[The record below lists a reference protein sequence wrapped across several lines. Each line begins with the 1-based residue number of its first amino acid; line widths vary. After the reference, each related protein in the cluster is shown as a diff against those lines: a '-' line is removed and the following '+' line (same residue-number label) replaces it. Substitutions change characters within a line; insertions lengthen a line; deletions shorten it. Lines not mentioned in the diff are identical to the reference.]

1 MNFDFKK
8 EKIMVKVVV
17 LGAHGRVAQIVEKFL
32 FADKDVQT
40 SLFLRNAS
48 RMADKKNQA
57 TIFEGSA
64 TDAAQLEKA
73 MKGQDIVYANLSG
86 KDDIDLEAEATVEAM
101 QNAHVKRLIWISTLG
116 IYDEVPGKFG
126 EWNKETLGD
135 YITEYAKAAKRIEES
150 GLDYTIIR
158 PTWMTDKNEV
168 DYEKSEKGEPI
179 KDTEVSRKS
188 VAAYVYHLI
197 KYPKEDIGKSIGLGK
212 PGTEG
217 DRPSWY

>member
-1 MNFDFKK
+1 
-8 EKIMVKVVV
+8 MVKVVV

-73 MKGQDIVYANLSG
+73 MKGQDIVYANLGG

-101 QNAHVKRLIWISTLG
+101 KNSHVKRLIWISTLG

-135 YITEYAKAAKRIEES
+135 YIIEYAKAAKRIEDS
-150 GLDYTIIR
+150 GLNYTIIR

-217 DRPSWY
+217 DKPSWY

>member
-1 MNFDFKK
+1 MCIRD
-8 EKIMVKVVV
+8 
-17 LGAHGRVAQIVEKFL
+17 
-32 FADKDVQT
+32 
-40 SLFLRNAS
+40 S
-48 RMADKKNQA
+48 
-57 TIFEGSA
+57 
-64 TDAAQLEKA
+64 
-73 MKGQDIVYANLSG
+73 
-86 KDDIDLEAEATVEAM
+86 
-101 QNAHVKRLIWISTLG
+101 
-116 IYDEVPGKFG
+116 
-126 EWNKETLGD
+126 
-135 YITEYAKAAKRIEES
+135 AKAAKRIEES

-217 DRPSWY
+217 DKPSWY

>member
-1 MNFDFKK
+1 
-8 EKIMVKVVV
+8 MVKVVV
-17 LGAHGRVAQIVEKFL
+17 LGAHGQVAQIAERFM
-32 FADKDVQT
+32 FADRDVKT
-40 SLFLRNAS
+40 SLFLRDAK
-48 RMADKKNQA
+48 RMADKANEA

-73 MKGQDIVYANLSG
+73 MKGQDIVYANLGG
-86 KDDIDLEAEATVEAM
+86 KDDIDLEAEATIEAM
-101 QNAHVKRLIWISTLG
+101 HNANVKRLIWISTLG

-135 YITEYAKAAKRIEES
+135 YITEYAKAAKRIEDS
-150 GLDYTIIR
+150 DLDYTIIR

-168 DYEKSEKGEPI
+168 DYEKSKKGEEI

-188 VAAYVYHLI
+188 VAAYIYHLI
-197 KYPKEDIGKSIGLGK
+197 KNPKEDVRESIGLGK

-217 DRPSWY
+217 EKPSWY

>member
-1 MNFDFKK
+1 
-8 EKIMVKVVV
+8 MVKVVV
-17 LGAHGRVAQIVEKFL
+17 LGAHGQVAQIAERFM
-32 FADKDVQT
+32 FADKDVKT
-40 SLFLRNAS
+40 SLFLRDAK
-48 RMADKKNQA
+48 RMADKANEA

-73 MKGQDIVYANLSG
+73 MKGQDIVYANLGG
-86 KDDIDLEAEATVEAM
+86 KDDIDLEAEATIEAM
-101 QNAHVKRLIWISTLG
+101 HNANVKRLIWISTLG

-135 YITEYAKAAKRIEES
+135 YITEYAKAAKRIEDS
-150 GLDYTIIR
+150 DLDYTIIR

-168 DYEKSEKGEPI
+168 DYEKSKKGEEI

-188 VAAYVYHLI
+188 VAAYIYHLI
-197 KYPKEDIGKSIGLGK
+197 KNPKEDVRGSIGLGK

-217 DRPSWY
+217 EKPSWY

>member
-1 MNFDFKK
+1 
-8 EKIMVKVVV
+8 MVKVVV

-73 MKGQDIVYANLSG
+73 MKGQDIVYANLGG

-101 QNAHVKRLIWISTLG
+101 KNSHVKRLIWISTLG

-135 YITEYAKAAKRIEES
+135 YIIEYAKAAKRIEDS
-150 GLDYTIIR
+150 GLNYTIIR

-212 PGTEG
+212 PSTEG
-217 DRPSWY
+217 DKPSWY

>member
-1 MNFDFKK
+1 
-8 EKIMVKVVV
+8 MVKVVV

-48 RMADKKNQA
+48 RMADKKSQA

-73 MKGQDIVYANLSG
+73 MKGQDIVYANLGG

-188 VAAYVYHLI
+188 VAAYVYH
-197 KYPKEDIGKSIGLGK
+197 
-212 PGTEG
+212 
-217 DRPSWY
+217 

>member
-1 MNFDFKK
+1 
-8 EKIMVKVVV
+8 MVKVVV

-32 FADKDVQT
+32 FADKDVRT

-48 RMADKKNQA
+48 RMADKKNRA

-73 MKGQDIVYANLSG
+73 MKGQDIVYANLGG

-101 QNAHVKRLIWISTLG
+101 KNSHVKRLIWISTLG

-135 YITEYAKAAKRIEES
+135 YITEYAKAAKRIEDS

-217 DRPSWY
+217 DKPSWY

>member
-1 MNFDFKK
+1 
-8 EKIMVKVVV
+8 MVKVVV
-17 LGAHGRVAQIVEKFL
+17 LGAHGQVAQIAERFM
-32 FADKDVQT
+32 FADRDVKT
-40 SLFLRNAS
+40 SLFLRDAK
-48 RMADKKNQA
+48 RMADKANEA

-73 MKGQDIVYANLSG
+73 MKGQDIVYANLGG
-86 KDDIDLEAEATVEAM
+86 KDDIDLEAEATIEAM
-101 QNAHVKRLIWISTLG
+101 HNANVKRLIWISTLG

-135 YITEYAKAAKRIEES
+135 YITEYAKAAKRIEDS
-150 GLDYTIIR
+150 DLDYTIIR

-168 DYEKSEKGEPI
+168 DYEKFKKGEEI

-188 VAAYVYHLI
+188 VAAYIYHLI
-197 KYPKEDIGKSIGLGK
+197 KNPKEDVRESIGLGK

-217 DRPSWY
+217 EKPSWY

>member
-1 MNFDFKK
+1 
-8 EKIMVKVVV
+8 MVKVVV
-17 LGAHGRVAQIVEKFL
+17 LGAHGQVAQIAERFM
-32 FADKDVQT
+32 FADKDVKT
-40 SLFLRNAS
+40 SLFLRDAK
-48 RMADKKNQA
+48 RMADKANEA

-73 MKGQDIVYANLSG
+73 MKGQDIVYANLGG
-86 KDDIDLEAEATVEAM
+86 KDDIDLEAEATIEAM
-101 QNAHVKRLIWISTLG
+101 HNANVTRLIWISTLG

-135 YITEYAKAAKRIEES
+135 YITEYAKAAKRIEDS
-150 GLDYTIIR
+150 DLDYTIIR

-168 DYEKSEKGEPI
+168 DYEKSKKGEEI

-188 VAAYVYHLI
+188 VAAYIYHLI
-197 KYPKEDIGKSIGLGK
+197 KNPKEDVRESIGLGK

-217 DRPSWY
+217 EKPSWY

>member
-1 MNFDFKK
+1 M
-8 EKIMVKVVV
+8 
-17 LGAHGRVAQIVEKFL
+17 
-32 FADKDVQT
+32 FADKDVKT
-40 SLFLRNAS
+40 SLFLRDAK
-48 RMADKKNQA
+48 RMADKANEA

-73 MKGQDIVYANLSG
+73 MKGQDIVYANLGG
-86 KDDIDLEAEATVEAM
+86 KDDIDLEAEATIEAM
-101 QNAHVKRLIWISTLG
+101 HNANVKRLIWISTLG

-135 YITEYAKAAKRIEES
+135 YITEYAKAAKRIEDS
-150 GLDYTIIR
+150 DLDYTIIR

-168 DYEKSEKGEPI
+168 DYEKSKKGEKI

-188 VAAYVYHLI
+188 VAAYIYHLI
-197 KYPKEDIGKSIGLGK
+197 KNPKEDVRESIGLGK

-217 DRPSWY
+217 EKPSWY

>member
-1 MNFDFKK
+1 
-8 EKIMVKVVV
+8 MVKVVV

-73 MKGQDIVYANLSG
+73 MKGQDIVYANLGG

-126 EWNKETLGD
+126 EWKKEALGD
-135 YITEYAKAAKRIEES
+135 YMTEYAKAAKRIEES

-217 DRPSWY
+217 DKPSWY

>member
-1 MNFDFKK
+1 
-8 EKIMVKVVV
+8 MVKVVV
-17 LGAHGRVAQIVEKFL
+17 LGAHGQVAQIAERFM
-32 FADKDVQT
+32 FADRDVKT
-40 SLFLRNAS
+40 SLFLRDAK
-48 RMADKKNQA
+48 RMADKKANEA

-73 MKGQDIVYANLSG
+73 MKGQDIVYANLGG
-86 KDDIDLEAEATVEAM
+86 KDDIDLEAEATIEAM
-101 QNAHVKRLIWISTLG
+101 HNANVKRLIWISTLG

-135 YITEYAKAAKRIEES
+135 YITEYAKAAKRIEDS
-150 GLDYTIIR
+150 DLDYTIIR

-168 DYEKSEKGEPI
+168 DYEKSKKGEEI

-188 VAAYVYHLI
+188 VAAYIYHLI
-197 KYPKEDIGKSIGLGK
+197 KNPKEDVRESIGLGK

-217 DRPSWY
+217 DKPSWY